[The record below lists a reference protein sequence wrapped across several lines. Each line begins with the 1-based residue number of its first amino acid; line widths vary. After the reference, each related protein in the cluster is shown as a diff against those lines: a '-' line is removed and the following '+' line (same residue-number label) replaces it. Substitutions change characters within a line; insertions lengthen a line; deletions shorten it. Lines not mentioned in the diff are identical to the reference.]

1 MTWWP
6 KDWIP
11 WHHMPLLS
19 EGETVKLSVPKNIYS
34 DHIVIST
41 DVDRFPTSKSPMK
54 HTSTEAL
61 AIQVMVERQTWW
73 LPDGKTMSFV
83 IMKIN
88 FHHVYYIY
96 ICIIFIKIMVACGSV
111 SISLTSLY
119 KYYGTVL
126 VTCDSMWDLLIF
138 RATVTSQF

>member
-1 MTWWP
+1 
-6 KDWIP
+6 
-11 WHHMPLLS
+11 MPLLS

-73 LPDGKTMSFV
+73 LPDGKTMSFA

-126 VTCDSMWDLLIF
+126 VTCDSM
-138 RATVTSQF
+138 